1 MKALILF
8 LLLLIL
14 GSMLWGQ
21 WTETSDTPNL
31 ISGGLGEQVMPKTAI
46 TTDGKIY
53 VCRFDNSSG
62 GNYNVYLQLFS
73 QQGELQWQTLVSDH
87 TSMSWLTDYDLTV
100 DNSGNAVIVFQDI
113 RALGVNNVFIYKV
126 TPEGTL
132 LWAPDGITMSS
143 DTSTDYMNVSPKV
156 INTADDH
163 SYVAWQRS
171 GGTNDTIVIHRL
183 SASGMKL
190 WGQDG
195 MVLSSGA
202 GDCSWPQLLESDNG
216 DVLVKYFVDSGPYWA
231 PTRHVYLARYNT
243 EGVLQ
248 WNTTVSEAGGV
259 SAWNQLFAFEPDGT
273 GGAVLSWYDDRNND
287 TVNEVYMAR
296 ITGTGAIT
304 TVANGALVTG
314 NTGHQQYYPVI
325 SVNQAAERVYIFY
338 KETGADQNSY
348 GISRQMMDYTG
359 TRYWGEQ
366 GINMIPL
373 GNLVASPLYVYP
385 TYFGITL
392 IYEIGDTPNS
402 DTNMLLKTSCFRNDA
417 TVFSELPYAVNS
429 SNKYHFSFATHG
441 DEWTVGVWE
450 QGTSANDIYG
460 SRLNRDG
467 SLGMDYPAPLN
478 LTATL
483 VPPNSAELNWI
494 CPSNGYPPIDYAIY
508 MNNELLQAIPYPQ
521 TTFEVP
527 NISSGTYSFYVKAH
541 YPGDIWSGPSNT
553 AEITIVANDDPSVPA
568 ADGRT
573 LLIYP
578 NPMHQT
584 SEIKLYS
591 QSAQPLALSIY
602 NLRGQKVQQISLLN
616 PKSGWN
622 SISWQA
628 PQGLPAG
635 IYFLQADAGQEYP
648 VTKFIIK

>member
-1 MKALILF
+1 MKAQILF
-8 LLLLIL
+8 LTLLIL

-21 WTETSDTPNL
+21 WTETSDTPNV

-46 TTDGKIY
+46 TADGKVY

-87 TSMSWLTDYDLTV
+87 TSMSWLTDYDMTV

-113 RALGVNNVFIYKV
+113 RALGVNNVYVYKV
-126 TPEGTL
+126 TPGGTL
-132 LWAPDGITMSS
+132 LWAPDGITLSY

-156 INTADDH
+156 INCTDDH

-171 GGTNDTIVIHRL
+171 GGANDQIIIHRL

-190 WGQDG
+190 WGENG
-195 MVLSSGA
+195 VVLSSGA

-248 WNTTVSEAGGV
+248 WNTTVSDAGGV

-287 TVNEVYMAR
+287 TVNEIYMAR
-296 ITGTGAIT
+296 INGSGTAT
-304 TVANGALVTG
+304 TVANGALITG
-314 NTGHQQYYPVI
+314 NTGHQQYYPVMC
-325 SVNQAAERVYIFY
+325 VNQAAERVYIFY

-348 GISRQMMDYTG
+348 GIGRQMLDYTG
-359 TRYWGEQ
+359 TMYWSDA
-366 GINMIPL
+366 GISMIPL
-373 GNLVASPLYVYP
+373 GNLVANPLYVYP
-385 TYFGITL
+385 TYFGINL
-392 IYEIGDTPNS
+392 IFEIGDTPNS
-402 DTNMLLKTSCFRNDA
+402 DTNMLLKTSCFRNDSE
-417 TVFSELPYAVNS
+417 VFANVPYAVNS
-429 SNKYHFSFATHG
+429 SSKYHFSFATHS

-450 QGTSANDIYG
+450 EGTSANDIYG

-478 LTATL
+478 LTATW

-494 CPSNGYPPIDYAIY
+494 CPSNGYPPIAYAVY
-508 MNNELLQAIPYPQ
+508 MNHVLQQELPFPAATYTATDL
-521 TTFEVP
+521 
-527 NISSGTYSFYVKAH
+527 ISGNYLFYVKAK
-541 YPGDIWSGPSNT
+541 YPGEIWSPASNQ
-553 AEITIVANDDPSVPA
+553 AEITIVANDDNTVPELM
-568 ADGRT
+568 DKPLRV
-573 LLIYP
+573 YP
-578 NPMHQT
+578 NPVHQAA
-584 SEIKLYS
+584 EIELYTK
-591 QSAQPLALSIY
+591 AATPLTLSIY
-602 NLRGQKVQQISLLN
+602 NLRGQKVQQLVLDN
-616 PKSGWN
+616 PVSGWN
-622 SISWQA
+622 SISWHA
-628 PQGLPAG
+628 PQGLPSG
-635 IYFLQADAGQEYP
+635 LYFLKAEIGHEQH
-648 VTKFIIK
+648 TTRFIIK